1 MSNQRVTKVKA
12 IKVIN
17 SSYSSVFNIGDIHTL
32 QPKTDVLAVQRE
44 GGISSDKGF
53 ELEKYPPIFQTELP
67 FLEKTPMTQAHSH
80 HCSSIHVPNIRV
92 NGISSSAILQLGQV
106 NQTFSRS
113 RIKHIRI
120 LKD

>member
-53 ELEKYPPIFQTELP
+53 ELEKYPIFQTELP
-67 FLEKTPMTQAHSH
+67 FLEK
-80 HCSSIHVPNIRV
+80 
-92 NGISSSAILQLGQV
+92 
-106 NQTFSRS
+106 
-113 RIKHIRI
+113 KHQ
-120 LKD
+120 